1 MNTVSPD
8 SNHVEILCGGSD
20 AWNAWRE
27 KNPSTIPDLTGIGLP
42 LRESQMGSLVDLQ
55 SALLQEAIL
64 RFANLSTVNLEA
76 VDMSGADLTHARLLQ
91 ANLNAAKLTDA
102 RSDYVD
108 FSGASL
114 TKANLCGA
122 SLRFA
127 TLSKA
132 DLEAA
137 DLSGADLRHA
147 RLDQAN
153 LSAANLTN
161 ACLDYADFTGVNLTK
176 ANLCGATLHH
186 VKNLSARQIEDSMH
200 SASTILPPH
209 LQGSVSWSAAKSQT
223 ENEGRDLRPG
233 ARNTDDIH
241 IPRISPAKLKA
252 WRVGV
257 LISFAL
263 ASAAFMWRHIGQA
276 VPLNLS
282 GAQRG
287 SQPIVIEPSLGTNTG
302 AQVSQ
307 PAAIGTLMEERATA
321 ERRPN
326 GASTIKQTEIAE
338 EPLTS
343 GAVSIPAK
351 GAKPGDQASNTPA
364 GHWSKV
370 GEASKVFFSAQ
381 SRHAVPDVMPTES
394 RTGTSPHAI
403 VMQTPSGTTIPD
415 VQTLSP
421 ETEIRSP
428 ARAGRAKGRNF
439 EEAEAPVLM
448 QENVPVLLSGTG
460 ETPPKPI
467 RNPARQGVAGKR

>member
-1 MNTVSPD
+1 VNTVSPD

-176 ANLCGATLHH
+176 ANCGATCIMSRIFRPDKL
-186 VKNLSARQIEDSMH
+186 KTACIARQRSCLRTFRGRYRGQRRKVKPRTKVVTLDREPEILTT
-200 SASTILPPH
+200 STFP
-209 LQGSVSWSAAKSQT
+209 VS
-223 ENEGRDLRPG
+223 
-233 ARNTDDIH
+233 
-241 IPRISPAKLKA
+241 
-252 WRVGV
+252 
-257 LISFAL
+257 
-263 ASAAFMWRHIGQA
+263 
-276 VPLNLS
+276 VPLN
-282 GAQRG
+282 
-287 SQPIVIEPSLGTNTG
+287 
-302 AQVSQ
+302 
-307 PAAIGTLMEERATA
+307 
-321 ERRPN
+321 
-326 GASTIKQTEIAE
+326 
-338 EPLTS
+338 
-343 GAVSIPAK
+343 
-351 GAKPGDQASNTPA
+351 
-364 GHWSKV
+364 
-370 GEASKVFFSAQ
+370 
-381 SRHAVPDVMPTES
+381 
-394 RTGTSPHAI
+394 
-403 VMQTPSGTTIPD
+403 
-415 VQTLSP
+415 
-421 ETEIRSP
+421 
-428 ARAGRAKGRNF
+428 
-439 EEAEAPVLM
+439 
-448 QENVPVLLSGTG
+448 
-460 ETPPKPI
+460 
-467 RNPARQGVAGKR
+467 